1 MVRVIAPEALI
12 LADHIRPGETLC
24 WGQAAA
30 EPLTLTEALSAQRHD
45 LGGVKAFTG
54 IGWGRITDPAHADAI
69 RFTSYCGTGRNRLLR
84 DAGALDILPVH
95 YSAFEPALARRV
107 DVLLL
112 QLAPGRRPGSYSFG
126 LACEY
131 LWPLVA
137 SARLVI
143 AEVND
148 QVPSTPASVT
158 INEDDIDILV
168 PTSRPVPEP
177 PRAIAD
183 PTQTRIAAHVAGLI
197 PDGAVLQVGLGALPA
212 AILDCLD
219 GHRNLGV
226 HSGLFVDGFTR
237 LIEKGV
243 IDNSRKILAPGISV
257 AGLIAG
263 TAITHRLC
271 HRSDVVRLAPTSQTH
286 ALSILA
292 GIKGFTAIN
301 SALEVDLTGQV
312 NAEEID
318 GRYVGAVGGGTDFAR
333 GAAAAK
339 SGLPIIALPSARRGR
354 DGSLVSSIV
363 PALNGPVSLA
373 RADAG
378 VIVTE
383 EGVADLRG
391 ASLSERVERLIA
403 ISHPELRETLTA
415 HARQQYL
422 L

>member
-1 MVRVIAPEALI
+1 MVRVIAPEALV
-12 LADHIRPGETLC
+12 LADHIRPGETLS

-95 YSAFEPALARRV
+95 YSAFEAALARRV

-112 QLAPGRRPGSYSFG
+112 QLAPGRRPGCYSFG

-137 SARLVI
+137 SARLII

-148 QVPSTPASVT
+148 QVPSTPASVV
-158 INEDDIDILV
+158 ISEDDIDILV

-177 PRAIAD
+177 PRATAD
-183 PTQTRIAAHVAGLI
+183 ATQARIAAHVAGLI

-212 AILDCLD
+212 AILDRLD

-243 IDNSRKILAPGISV
+243 IDNSRKIPDPGISV

-263 TAITHRLC
+263 TAMTHRLC
-271 HRSDVVRLAPTSQTH
+271 HESDMVRLAPTSQTH

-333 GAAAAK
+333 GAAAAEG
-339 SGLPIIALPSARRGR
+339 GLPIIALPSARRGR

-363 PALNGPVSLA
+363 PTLNGPVSLA

-391 ASLSERVERLIA
+391 ASLSERAGRLIA
-403 ISHPELRETLTA
+403 VAHPELREALAA

>member
-1 MVRVIAPEALI
+1 M
-12 LADHIRPGETLC
+12 
-24 WGQAAA
+24 
-30 EPLTLTEALSAQRHD
+30 
-45 LGGVKAFTG
+45 
-54 IGWGRITDPAHADAI
+54 
-69 RFTSYCGTGRNRLLR
+69 
-84 DAGALDILPVH
+84 
-95 YSAFEPALARRV
+95 
-107 DVLLL
+107 
-112 QLAPGRRPGSYSFG
+112 
-126 LACEY
+126 
-131 LWPLVA
+131 
-137 SARLVI
+137 
-143 AEVND
+143 
-148 QVPSTPASVT
+148 
-158 INEDDIDILV
+158 
-168 PTSRPVPEP
+168 
-177 PRAIAD
+177 
-183 PTQTRIAAHVAGLI
+183 
-197 PDGAVLQVGLGALPA
+197 
-212 AILDCLD
+212 
-219 GHRNLGV
+219 
-226 HSGLFVDGFTR
+226 
-237 LIEKGV
+237 
-243 IDNSRKILAPGISV
+243 
-257 AGLIAG
+257 
-263 TAITHRLC
+263 THRLC

-403 ISHPELRETLTA
+403 ISHPELREALTA